1 MNKTYQ
7 VREFAQLAG
16 VTVRALHFYDQTGL
30 LKPGRANN
38 AKYRQYRQ
46 DDLLRLQQILTLK
59 YLGFS
64 LREIE
69 DLLASPAYDARRSLA
84 IQKEAIDR
92 RIEQMQNVSKALEV
106 LLETPGEIDWELVTV
121 VIRAMTDDDRGK
133 WLEKYYTP
141 EARERLAERQ
151 AQFTSGD
158 AIDGTR
164 KWMALI
170 DAFREKQH
178 LPPDHPDV
186 QTLAAEAIA
195 LVEAFT
201 GGDPAITASLKA
213 MYQDY
218 GAMPQ
223 AYRLADEGL
232 MQFMG
237 EAQQIYRD
245 RSAGDESA

>member
-7 VREFAQLAG
+7 VREFAELAG

-30 LKPGRANN
+30 LKPARANN

-84 IQKEAIDR
+84 IQKEAIDA
-92 RIEQMQNVSKALEV
+92 RIQQMQHVSQALTNI
-106 LLETPGEIDWELVTV
+106 LDTPGEIDWELVTV
-121 VIRAMTDDDRGK
+121 VIRALTDDNAGK

-141 EARERLAERQ
+141 EARERLAERME
-151 AQFTSGD
+151 QFTSAD

-164 KWMALI
+164 RWMKLI
-170 DAFREKQH
+170 EAFRDVRH
-178 LPPDHPDV
+178 LPADHPQV
-186 QTLAAEAIA
+186 QALAAQAVA
-195 LVEAFT
+195 LVEEFT
-201 GGDPAITASLKA
+201 GGDPLIRESLRA
-213 MYQDY
+213 AYQDY
-218 GAMPQ
+218 DAMPE
-223 AYRLADEGL
+223 AYRLADDGL
-232 MQFMG
+232 MQFIG
-237 EAQQIYRD
+237 EAQEIYRS
-245 RSAGDESA
+245 RATGGNTA